1 MQPKGEIMTGRVHSF
16 QSLGTVDGPGV
27 RTVLF
32 LQGCPLRCP
41 YCHNPDTWDK
51 ESGTAVT
58 VDDAVKNIL
67 RYRSYFGKDGG
78 ATVSGGEP
86 LLQADFVYELFS
98 RLKEENIN
106 TALDTSGVIMNDKV
120 KKLLEK
126 TDIVLLDIKFSDD
139 ELYKKYI
146 GVGLSV
152 PLAFLAE
159 CERAKKRVIIRQVI
173 TPGINDAKDDVLK
186 LREILKPFT
195 CVEKIELLPFRK
207 LCKEKYES
215 MNIYFPFGDRKE
227 MPQEEINRLQK
238 LL

>member
-1 MQPKGEIMTGRVHSF
+1 MTGRVHSF

-106 TALDTSGVIMNDKV
+106 TALDTSGV
-120 KKLLEK
+120 
-126 TDIVLLDIKFSDD
+126 
-139 ELYKKYI
+139 
-146 GVGLSV
+146 
-152 PLAFLAE
+152 
-159 CERAKKRVIIRQVI
+159 
-173 TPGINDAKDDVLK
+173 
-186 LREILKPFT
+186 
-195 CVEKIELLPFRK
+195 
-207 LCKEKYES
+207 
-215 MNIYFPFGDRKE
+215 
-227 MPQEEINRLQK
+227 
-238 LL
+238 